1 MHALKL
7 KIPPFAVA
15 VLVAALMWLVTWA
28 VAACRIAIP
37 ARKLLA
43 AGFAVAGVVMIALG
57 VASLRRAETTVNP
70 MKPDTASSLVL
81 SGVYRVTRNPMYLG
95 FLLLLAGWAS
105 FLSNALAFLLLPTFV
120 FYMNYFQ
127 IEPEERALASRFGQP
142 FVDYKSRVRR
152 WL

>member
-7 KIPPFAVA
+7 KIPPLAVA
-15 VLVAALMWLVTWA
+15 VLVAALMRLVTWA
-28 VAACRIAIP
+28 APACSFVIP
-37 ARKLLA
+37 ASNLLA
-43 AGFAVAGVVMIALG
+43 AGFAVAGVFMIALG
-57 VASLRRAETTVNP
+57 VASFRRAETTVNP

-127 IEPEERALASRFGQP
+127 IEPEERALAARFGHQ
-142 FVDYKSRVRR
+142 FVDYKSRVHR